1 MSTFVKVQ
9 VRYSKKFAVT
19 KELSMT
25 KIKKI
30 ILTKNLYIYSVFHAW
45 VSYGHINSVPVTI
58 IKSIIIRS
66 KFFFL
71 FIGWQPTTWPA
82 NNCPQIVVCSCAMPF
97 NCVWLGI
104 IIILHIRK
112 RKPCFSPSCDRS
124 CVKMADGFTS
134 RGYSLKKQTRC
145 LNDKTIIELGYR
157 KISWFISI
165 SQINYLPQPLASVID
180 LLATDKSRYF
190 AQPRPI
196 IVNYFVIIILCCL

>member
-9 VRYSKKFAVT
+9 VRSSKKFAVT

-82 NNCPQIVVCSCAMPF
+82 NNCLQITLCSSTMLCNRLCLARNNILLIHKWHYAFLLLAIALAWKWQIPF
-97 NCVWLGI
+97 LPKDI
-104 IIILHIRK
+104 
-112 RKPCFSPSCDRS
+112 
-124 CVKMADGFTS
+124 
-134 RGYSLKKQTRC
+134 QTWWS
-145 LNDKTIIELGYR
+145 NDKTIIELVYW
-157 KISWFISI
+157 KISWFISV
-165 SQINYLPQPLASVID
+165 SQPLFSFGKKLICSPLTNHNI
-180 LLATDKSRYF
+180 LLSLI
-190 AQPRPI
+190 Q
-196 IVNYFVIIILCCL
+196 